1 MEVEELKKFLLAEQQ
16 GRRKEKQK
24 MEEKMEEEKQK
35 MEEGIWKTT
44 LTEFLSLCHEHL
56 SKSISVQ
63 DDKSLSTKGD
73 LSNPKGKLCPDYLQP
88 WEDFLDTQ
96 KKTLESFYFVYPLYD
111 MPRVF
116 DSRNFIESQGTK
128 VALRK
133 LASEQDL
140 QNLQYNIEEMQVT
153 QIVEH
158 LKSLDSLRDKFELAG
173 GIEFYNHMNPLSDNN
188 NEVAQRLEAQQLGP
202 PTYRPRPNS
211 ICVFTTIEGLNKPA

>member
-1 MEVEELKKFLLAEQQ
+1 
-16 GRRKEKQK
+16 
-24 MEEKMEEEKQK
+24 

-73 LSNPKGKLCPDYLQP
+73 LSNPKGKLYPDYLQP

-96 KKTLESFYFVYPLYD
+96 KKTLESLYFVYPLDD

-140 QNLQYNIEEMQVT
+140 QNLQYNIVETQVT

-158 LKSLDSLRDKFELAG
+158 LKSLDSVRDKFELAG

-188 NEVAQRLEAQQLGP
+188 NEVAQRLEPQQRGP